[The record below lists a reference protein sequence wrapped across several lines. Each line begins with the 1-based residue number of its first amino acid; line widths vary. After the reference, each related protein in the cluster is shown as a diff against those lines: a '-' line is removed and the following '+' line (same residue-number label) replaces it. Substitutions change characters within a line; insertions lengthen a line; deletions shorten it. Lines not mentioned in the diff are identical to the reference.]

1 MVQSE
6 GVRGDRIPVPAAEL
20 RDAAAVATEHQPRR
34 THLEAAVRV
43 VPRRGSEEVTHVQVP
58 GALCKDTEHHRS
70 QGKGRG
76 VALAKTW
83 VIAAPLELR
92 HPLLP
97 SGCLQHVLPAR
108 PHL

>member
-6 GVRGDRIPVPAAEL
+6 GVRGDRIPVPGAEL
-20 RDAAAVATEHQPRR
+20 RDAAAVATEQQPRR
-34 THLEAAVRV
+34 TRLEAAVRA
-43 VPRRGSEEVTHVQVP
+43 VPRRGSEEVP

-76 VALAKTW
+76 VALVKTQ

-92 HPLLP
+92 RPLPP
-97 SGCLQHVLPAR
+97 SGCPQHVLPAR